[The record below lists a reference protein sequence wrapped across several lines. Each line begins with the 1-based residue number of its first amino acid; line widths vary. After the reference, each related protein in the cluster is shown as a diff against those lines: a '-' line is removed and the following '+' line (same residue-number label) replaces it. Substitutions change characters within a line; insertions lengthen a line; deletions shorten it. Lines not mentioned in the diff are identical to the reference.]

1 MHDLVVSGEQTTA
14 ISNAALHLSNSSRS
28 FYYTPNVHYLFTYYF
43 CEFSQVIKEGIR
55 VQEFLKDYDKLRTGR
70 MLKTVFERGLD
81 LANLGLQPTEVAI
94 LKY

>member
-1 MHDLVVSGEQTTA
+1 MNIIYSHTIFV
-14 ISNAALHLSNSSRS
+14 N
-28 FYYTPNVHYLFTYYF
+28 FF
-43 CEFSQVIKEGIR
+43 QVIKEGIR
-55 VQEFLKDYDKLRTGR
+55 VQEFMKDYDKLRTGR